1 MYLTLPLTSG
11 QWITGQPGA
20 WRVVHSARQAA
31 FFALCG
37 HRGEHDGWRELI
49 SELLK
54 VGKRGDERA
63 GGSVV
68 FFGKAVLNMVQVGY
82 G

>member
-1 MYLTLPLTSG
+1 MYLTLRLTSG
-11 QWITGQPGA
+11 QWIAGQPGA
-20 WRVVHSARQAA
+20 WKVIHSTRRAA

-37 HRGEHDGWRELI
+37 RRGEHDGWRELI
-49 SELLK
+49 GELLK

-68 FFGKAVLNMVQVGY
+68 FFGKAVLDVVQV
-82 G
+82 

>member
-1 MYLTLPLTSG
+1 MG
-11 QWITGQPGA
+11 G
-20 WRVVHSARQAA
+20 
-31 FFALCG
+31 
-37 HRGEHDGWRELI
+37 RELI

-63 GGSVV
+63 GSSVV
-68 FFGKAVLNMVQVGY
+68 FFGKAVLDVVQVEY